1 MTIERSDRVTQR
13 QREGAKPIETL
24 VLPDGVA
31 QHVTG
36 GVGGYEPLA

>member
-1 MTIERSDRVTQR
+1 MTIGRSDRVTQR

-24 VLPDGVA
+24 VLPDWVA

>member
-1 MTIERSDRVTQR
+1 MTIEASERVTKR
-13 QREGAKPIETL
+13 QREDAKAIETL
-24 VLPDGVA
+24 VLPDWVA